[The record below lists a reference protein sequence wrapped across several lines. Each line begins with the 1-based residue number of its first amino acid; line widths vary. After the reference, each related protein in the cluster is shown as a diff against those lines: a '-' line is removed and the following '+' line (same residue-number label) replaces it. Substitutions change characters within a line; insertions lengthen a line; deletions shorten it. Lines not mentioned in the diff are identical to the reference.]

1 MTFCASRKEW
11 LVKMSIFKDCGK
23 PRVLIRG
30 AGDIATGIGH
40 RLFRCGFEVMMT
52 EIASPTCIR
61 RRVAFSEAVYEG
73 ITQVEGISAVLVR
86 CPEEAVM
93 QADKGNIPVLIDSRA
108 ECLEELKPHIVVDA
122 ILAKKNLGTFKE
134 MAPIVIG
141 VGPGFFAG
149 KDCHAAVETMR
160 GHDLGRVILHGE
172 PEKNTGI
179 PGEIAGI
186 TRERVIYA
194 ERAGTIRLIKD
205 IGDIVEEKEVVA
217 EIDGEPV
224 CSPIKGVLRGII
236 RDGFHVD
243 KGMKIGDVDPRGTVG
258 NCFSIS
264 DKARAVAGGVLEAIL
279 FLMNQVLN

>member
-1 MTFCASRKEW
+1 
-11 LVKMSIFKDCGK
+11 
-23 PRVLIRG
+23 
-30 AGDIATGIGH
+30 
-40 RLFRCGFEVMMT
+40 MT

-61 RRVAFSEAVYEG
+61 RKVAFSEAVYDG
-73 ITQVEGISAVLVR
+73 MTQVEGISAVLVR
-86 CPEEAVM
+86 CTEEAVL
-93 QADKGNIPVLIDSRA
+93 QAKSGYIPILIDPEAKCR
-108 ECLEELKPHIVVDA
+108 EELKPQVLVDA
-122 ILAKKNLGTFKE
+122 ILAKKNCGTLKE

-160 GHDLGRVILHGE
+160 GHDLGRVILEGE

-186 TRERVIYA
+186 TRERVFYA
-194 ERAGTIRLIKD
+194 ERTGTIRLIKD
-205 IGDIVEEKEVVA
+205 IGDIVEEKEAVA
-217 EIDGEPV
+217 EIDSEPV

-243 KGMKIGDVDPRGTVG
+243 KGMKIGDVDPRGIVE
-258 NCFSIS
+258 NCFTIS

-279 FLMNQVLN
+279 FLMNGVLN